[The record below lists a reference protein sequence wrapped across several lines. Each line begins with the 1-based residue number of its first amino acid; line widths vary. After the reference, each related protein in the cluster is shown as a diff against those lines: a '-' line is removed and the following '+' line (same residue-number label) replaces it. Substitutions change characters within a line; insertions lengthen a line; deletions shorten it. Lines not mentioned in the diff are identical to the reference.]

1 MTSSGEILK
10 SSGENAKNYTIPI
23 IQFGKKCSG
32 KVEQAK
38 QKWLVEFE
46 IDGKRKRLSG
56 KLNNISSY
64 SEKLKAFIQLRD
76 EIEEAL
82 INGTYGNDASLKKPI
97 NKAIEVIPTNVL
109 PVQVI
114 DDIDEND
121 NTDALLVTNVIK
133 EYIVNVRN
141 RGLRDKTVRN
151 YEYSLKYLDAEYGN
165 RLISQI
171 YHKDIQD
178 ILNKGVNIK
187 GWSNRT
193 FNLEKT
199 IVNSFFAF
207 AIDCR
212 YITENPLK
220 RIKSRYSTKSDNNKA
235 FSKEDF
241 TLIIKAIEPNKVLSM
256 MVKSIYY
263 TCIRPK
269 ELLTLQWK
277 HFDLE
282 RRTIFIPAHISK
294 NKRDGYVH
302 IDDAYYNDLIKH
314 YKDAPP
320 EAYLFCNR
328 KTLWGFKPYQ
338 KNTPYFQLFCVLKEL
353 GLDNKGY
360 TMYSTKHYS
369 NIQRFLGGW
378 KIAEIMKANRH
389 ASIQQTEN
397 YLRHLVDYV
406 DVTKKEIPTL

>member
-1 MTSSGEILK
+1 MSKCGEILK
-10 SSGENAKNYTIPI
+10 KCGENATNYTLPV
-23 IQFGKKCSG
+23 IQFGKVCKS
-32 KVEQAK
+32 KNEQAK
-38 QKWLVEFE
+38 EKWLIEFE
-46 IDGKRKRLSG
+46 VNGKRKRVSNY
-56 KLNNISSY
+56 LNKIKNY
-64 SEKLKAFIQLRD
+64 SEKFKAFIQLRD
-76 EIEEAL
+76 EIEESL
-82 INGTYGNDASLKKPI
+82 INGTYSNDAPVKKPI
-97 NKAIEVIPTNVL
+97 NKAIEIIPTNVL
-109 PVQVI
+109 PVQV
-114 DDIDEND
+114 IDEND

-141 RGLRDKTVRN
+141 RGLREKTVSN

-165 RLISQI
+165 KLISHI
-171 YHKDIQD
+171 YHKDMQD

-212 YITENPLK
+212 YINDNPCK

-302 IDDAYYNDLIKH
+302 IDDAYYNDLVEH

-397 YLRHLVDYV
+397 YLRHLVDYI